1 MAGGKMPANVK
12 AMLAGRAKKKSG
24 GRSSGSG
31 SKRKGSLHPKFVAR
45 MGNPKGK

>member
-12 AMLAGRAKKKSG
+12 AMLAGKGKAKKSG
-24 GRSSGSG
+24 GG
-31 SKRKGSLHPKFVAR
+31 SKRKGSLHPKFKAR